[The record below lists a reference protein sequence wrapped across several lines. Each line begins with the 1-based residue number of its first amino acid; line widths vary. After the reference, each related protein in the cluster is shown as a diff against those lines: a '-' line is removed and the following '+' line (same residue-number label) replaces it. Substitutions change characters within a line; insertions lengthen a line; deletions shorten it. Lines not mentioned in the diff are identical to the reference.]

1 VDEVSAE
8 KRRRILC
15 KYHPAQ
21 ENATVSQPTND
32 SIRLPEAEPKD
43 ILTELLRQGAQKMLA
58 TAIDAEVADWLAPRQ
73 DLLDDEGHR
82 LVVRNGHQPPR
93 TIQSGIGPIEV
104 RKPRVHD
111 RRPPAERE
119 PFESVLLPRYIRR
132 TQSLDVLIP
141 YLFLRGIS
149 TGDFN
154 EALEAILGKSPG
166 LSASTVTRLI
176 GGWQEEHREWASR
189 SLVGKEY
196 VYVWADGVYF
206 NIRLGDADTSKQ
218 CILVLMGATADGKKE
233 LIAVVDGY
241 RESKASW
248 LELIRDVKRRGL
260 TIDPKL
266 AVGDGALG
274 FWAAVCEIWPQ
285 TREQRCWVHKTAN
298 VVNAMPKSMHA
309 KAKARVHEIWQAS
322 TRSDANAAFDAF
334 VSDFGA
340 KYPKAVECLVKDRD
354 ALLVFYDFPAEHWRH
369 LRTTNPIESTFA
381 TIRHRHRRTK
391 GNGSRAACLAMVFK
405 LAQAAER
412 SWRRLNGREQLVHVI
427 QGVQFIDGERKV
439 AA

>member
-1 VDEVSAE
+1 MD
-8 KRRRILC
+8 
-15 KYHPAQ
+15 
-21 ENATVSQPTND
+21 QPTTN
-32 SIRLPEAEPKD
+32 SIRLPDAKPRD
-43 ILTELLRQGAQKMLA
+43 VLTELLRTGAQQMLA
-58 TAIDAEVADWLAPRQ
+58 TAIEAEVGDWITSRQ
-73 DLLDDEGHR
+73 DLRDEEGHR

-93 TIQSGIGPIEV
+93 TIRTGIGAIEV

-111 RRPPAERE
+111 RRPATERE

-132 TQSLDVLIP
+132 TPSLDVLIP
-141 YLFLRGIS
+141 YLYLRGVS

-166 LSASTVTRLI
+166 LSASTVTRMVN
-176 GGWQEEHREWASR
+176 GWQEEQREWASR
-189 SLVGKEY
+189 SLAEKEY

-206 NIRLGDADTSKQ
+206 NIRLGDEDTAKQ

-233 LIAVVDGY
+233 LIAVTDGY

-248 LELIRDVKRRGL
+248 LEIIRDIKRRGL
-260 TIDPKL
+260 IIDPKL

-274 FWAAVCEIWPQ
+274 FWAAIREIWPT

-298 VVNAMPKSMHA
+298 VLNALPKSMQP
-309 KAKARVHEIWQAS
+309 KAKARLHEIWQAA
-322 TRSDANAAFDAF
+322 TRKEADAAFDGF
-334 VSDFGA
+334 EEDYGA
-340 KYPKAVECLVKDRD
+340 KYPKAVECLVKDREQ
-354 ALLVFYDFPAEHWRH
+354 LLAFYDFPAEHWRH

-412 SWRRLNGREQLVHVI
+412 SWRKLNGHEQLTHVI

>member
-1 VDEVSAE
+1 
-8 KRRRILC
+8 
-15 KYHPAQ
+15 
-21 ENATVSQPTND
+21 
-32 SIRLPEAEPKD
+32 
-43 ILTELLRQGAQKMLA
+43 MLA
-58 TAIDAEVADWLAPRQ
+58 TAIEAEVDDWISSRQ
-73 DLLDDEGHR
+73 DLLDDQGHR

-93 TIQSGIGPIEV
+93 TIRTGIGAIEV

-111 RRPPAERE
+111 RRPTAERE

-141 YLFLRGIS
+141 YLYLRGVS

-166 LSASTVTRLI
+166 LSASTVTRLVN
-176 GGWQEEHREWASR
+176 GWQEEQREWASR
-189 SLVGKEY
+189 SLAEKEY

-206 NIRLGDADTSKQ
+206 NIRLGDEDTAKQ
-218 CILVLMGATADGKKE
+218 CILVLMGATADGKKQ
-233 LIAVVDGY
+233 LIAVTDGY

-248 LELIRDVKRRGL
+248 LELIRDIKRRGL

-266 AVGDGALG
+266 AIGDGALG
-274 FWAAVCEIWPQ
+274 FWAAVREIWPT

-298 VVNAMPKSMHA
+298 VLNALPKSMHP
-309 KAKARVHEIWQAS
+309 KAKARLHEIWQAA
-322 TRSDANAAFDAF
+322 TRKAAHAAFDSF
-334 VSDFGA
+334 VEDYGA
-340 KYPKAVECLVKDRD
+340 KYPKAIECLVKDGEQ
-354 ALLVFYDFPAEHWRH
+354 LLTFYDFPAEHWRH

-412 SWRRLNGREQLVHVI
+412 SWRKLNGYEQLTHVI
-427 QGVQFIDGERKV
+427 HGVQFIDGERKV

>member
-1 VDEVSAE
+1 
-8 KRRRILC
+8 LC
-15 KYHPAQ
+15 ESYQAQ
-21 ENATVSQPTND
+21 ENATVNQATTDRIPT
-32 SIRLPEAEPKD
+32 PAGEAKD
-43 ILTELLRQGAQKMLA
+43 VLTELLRQGAQQMLA
-58 TAIDAEVADWLAPRQ
+58 TAIEAEVADWIAARR
-73 DLLDDEGHR
+73 DLRDEDGRR
-82 LVVRNGHQPPR
+82 LVVRNGRQPPR
-93 TIQSGIGPIEV
+93 AIQSGIGPVEV

-111 RRPPAERE
+111 RRPDAERE

-132 TQSLDVLIP
+132 TQSLDALIP
-141 YLFLRGIS
+141 YLYLRGVS

-154 EALEAILGKSPG
+154 EALEAILGQSPG
-166 LSASTVTRLI
+166 LSAATVTRLI
-176 GGWQEEHREWASR
+176 NGWQEEQREWASR
-189 SLVGKEY
+189 SLAGKAY

-206 NIRLGDADTSKQ
+206 NIRLGDEDTAKQ
-218 CILVLMGATADGKKE
+218 CILVLMGATAEGKKE
-233 LIAVVDGY
+233 LIAVTDGY

-274 FWAAVCEIWPQ
+274 FWAAIAEIWPA

-298 VVNAMPKSMHA
+298 VLNKLPKSMQT
-309 KAKARVHEIWQAS
+309 KAKARLHDIWQAS
-322 TRSDANAAFDAF
+322 TRQDAHDAFDGF
-334 VSDFGA
+334 VEDYGA

-354 ALLVFYDFPAEHWRH
+354 ELLAFYDFPAEHWRH

-412 SWRRLNGREQLVHVI
+412 SWRRLNGHDLLAHVI
-427 QGVQFIDGERKV
+427 QGVPFIDGERRI

>member
-1 VDEVSAE
+1 M
-8 KRRRILC
+8 
-15 KYHPAQ
+15 
-21 ENATVSQPTND
+21 SQSTTN
-32 SIRLPEAEPKD
+32 SIRLPEAEPRD
-43 ILTELLRQGAQKMLA
+43 VLTDLLRQGAQQMLA
-58 TAIDAEVADWLAPRQ
+58 TAIEAEVGDWIAARQ
-73 DLLDDEGHR
+73 DLQDENGHR

-104 RKPRVHD
+104 QKPRVHD
-111 RRPPAERE
+111 RRSGTERE

-141 YLFLRGIS
+141 YLYLRGVS

-166 LSASTVTRLI
+166 LSAATVTRLI
-176 GGWQEEHREWASR
+176 NGWQEEQREWASR
-189 SLVGKEY
+189 ALAGKEY

-206 NIRLGDADTSKQ
+206 NVRLEDDDAAKQ

-233 LIAVVDGY
+233 LIAVSDGY

-248 LELIRDVKRRGL
+248 LELIRDLKRRGL
-260 TIDPKL
+260 TADPKL

-274 FWAAVCEIWPQ
+274 FWAAIAEIWPA

-298 VVNAMPKSMHA
+298 VLNKLPKSMQA
-309 KAKARVHEIWQAS
+309 KAKARLHDIWQAS
-322 TRSDANAAFDAF
+322 TRKDAHAAFDSF
-334 VSDFGA
+334 VEDYAA
-340 KYPKAVECLVKDRD
+340 KYPKAVECLVKDCD
-354 ALLVFYDFPAEHWRH
+354 ELLAFYDFPAEHWRH

-412 SWRRLNGREQLVHVI
+412 SWRRLNGHEQLAHVI
-427 QGVQFIDGERKV
+427 QGVPFIDGERKI